1 MELDGMNQAA
11 YPPPPQAS
19 RLSSPQNGF
28 AFPRAWPVPGSGQ
41 ERALH
46 ASGSG

>member
-28 AFPRAWPVPGSGQ
+28 AFPHAWPVPVCHFPGG
-41 ERALH
+41 RL
-46 ASGSG
+46 GLDCR